1 MIEKRN
7 LGKGGPAV
15 GCVGY
20 GAMVLEGYYGAS
32 DDTQAVETIRH
43 ALDAGMTMIDS
54 ADAYGGGHNEI
65 LVGRALKG
73 RRDQAFVATKFG
85 IVFDEKETGTDY
97 PTGRG
102 FSLPI
107 NGKPA
112 YVRKAIDASL
122 NRLGVSVIDL
132 LYEHWIDPAT
142 PIEETVGAMADA
154 VRAGK
159 VRYLGLSNVTAEQV
173 RRAHAVHPIAAVQ
186 YEYSLWQRDAEKTLL
201 PTLRELGIPLVA
213 WSPLG
218 GGFLTGTVGDLD
230 DNDIRRADPR
240 YVGENLTHNRD
251 RFAPFMAIAKG
262 LGITPAQLALAWLLH
277 QGPDIIPIPGTRSQ
291 ARITEN
297 ANAAAIK
304 LDSATLQRIN
314 DIARP
319 GVAIG
324 ATLV

>member
-1 MIEKRN
+1 MIEKRS

-15 GCVGY
+15 GCLGY

-32 DDTQAVETIRH
+32 DDAQAEETIRH

-102 FSLPI
+102 FSLTI

-218 GGFLTGTVGDLD
+218 GGVLTGTVGDLD